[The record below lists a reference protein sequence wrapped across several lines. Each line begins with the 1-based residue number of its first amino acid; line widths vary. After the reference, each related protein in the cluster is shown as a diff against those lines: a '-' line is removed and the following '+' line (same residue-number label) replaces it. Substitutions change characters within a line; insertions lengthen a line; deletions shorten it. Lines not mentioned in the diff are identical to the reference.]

1 MFEETLGEIGYW
13 AIIVGFIAGCF
24 YNDLVRFIGYI
35 AGLLILIIWVVREF
49 FTFTYFDNGGYLA
62 SGLVVLLACYLGK
75 LRSEGRLK

>member
-24 YNDLVRFIGYI
+24 YNDLIRFIGY
-35 AGLLILIIWVVREF
+35 AVGSLILIIWVAREF
-49 FTFTYFDNGGYLA
+49 FTLPYFDNGGYLA
-62 SGLVVLLACYLGK
+62 SGIVVLLASYLGK